1 MRKIGIMET
10 DSENTQVEKRKR
22 GRPRKFDYTELD
34 KLSQQFGANSR
45 RGQQNLEYAMQAFM
59 TLTLACDESNPN
71 RDRVQSPLGNR
82 RPSVFAELGRCLDLD
97 NPMVFWRCAAYLR
110 DEKPP
115 AKKAIATIRR
125 ARLGQGEPHE
135 SPMRLESAII
145 GTINAHLARYP
156 ATPKD
161 HIHKVLFRVADMV
174 EEQLA
179 EE

>member
-1 MRKIGIMET
+1 MET

-34 KLSQQFGANSR
+34 KHSRQFGATTR
-45 RGQQNLEYAMQAFM
+45 RGQQNHEYAGQAYM
-59 TLTLACDESNPN
+59 TLFLVSEEGGPDWIAPLLE
-71 RDRVQSPLGNR
+71 RV
-82 RPSVFAELGRCLDLD
+82 RPSVFAELGRCLELD
-97 NPMVFWRCAAYLR
+97 DPTVFWQCARYLA
-110 DEKPP
+110 ENEVS

-125 ARLGQGEPHE
+125 ARLGQGEPLE
-135 SPMRLESAII
+135 SPTRLESAII

-156 ATPKD
+156 ETPKD
-161 HIHKVLFRVADMV
+161 YIHRVLFRVADVV

>member
-1 MRKIGIMET
+1 MET
-10 DSENTQVEKRKR
+10 DSENAQAEKRKR

-34 KLSQQFGANSR
+34 GFSQEFGVKSR
-45 RGQQNLEYAMQAFM
+45 RGQQNHAYAMQAYI
-59 TLTLACDESNPN
+59 TLTLARGDAPEKRAWIQPLLDEM
-71 RDRVQSPLGNR
+71 
-82 RPSVFAELGRCLDLD
+82 RPSVFAELGRCLELED
-97 NPMVFWRCAAYLR
+97 PVVFWRCLVYLR

-145 GTINAHLARYP
+145 RTINAHLARYP
-156 ATPKD
+156 DTSRD
-161 HIHKVLFRVADMV
+161 YIHKVLFRVAEMV
-174 EEQLA
+174 EEQPA